1 MDTFEAVRIEAAQ
14 IHAEAVTAGADPLN
28 ALQIVLAAIEAREI
42 DVFWLTPGDPYLRGG
57 RGLYDP
63 HIRAIVCEDIGSE
76 ADRALLA
83 GHELGHA
90 VLHDPGEA
98 IVDRHIDPSR
108 STEGAA
114 SGVEK
119 VEDYGR
125 RERREVQA
133 DLFAREL
140 ALPRSLARQLFIT
153 DGLNARAISACTK
166 LPYPLVAE
174 QLFDALLLPAHVPH
188 ERAPERPAAELDAS
202 QDAAARHEGTPFL
215 LQAGPGTGKT
225 KTLISR
231 IEGLVG
237 AGEDPGEILVLTF
250 SNKAA
255 GELSERLS
263 AVSPE
268 SASAVWVGTFHG
280 FGLDVLRRFHDREGL
295 PDNPRLVDR
304 ADAVGLLED
313 LVPRLPLKF
322 YRNLHDPTLDLG
334 EILRAISRAK
344 DELVDPERY
353 MALARRMVET
363 SDASGDEKE
372 RTRAAKAVEVAEVYK
387 VYDTEMR
394 RAGLLDFGDL
404 IMRPSLLLER
414 NPDVVSLLRAKHR
427 HILVDEYQDVN
438 RASVRIIQAL
448 AGSGE
453 RLWVVGDSRQSIY
466 RFRGA
471 SSVNMSDFR
480 SDFPTGTVDQL
491 RVNYRS
497 SPEVVDT
504 FVRYS
509 GGMLASRGVLPL
521 DLHAHARPTRQG
533 PELRRVEHPEDE
545 PAAVAARIM
554 ELRGEGVAFRD
565 QAILCRGNGRLADIA
580 EELEKRDI
588 PVLFLGNLFERPEV
602 RDLLALV
609 MLLVDP
615 KASTLPRLAI
625 LPAYAMDL
633 GDLGHMREAMA
644 GSTTPMAWLPV
655 VRGTLG
661 PKAQRALDRLA
672 ADLDGLDHTSHPWNA
687 LCHILLD
694 RTDFIRTL
702 LASTRVS
709 DRLRMIAIWQL
720 MTFCRALPG
729 GAGLPIQR
737 LLDRARRLVL
747 LSEER
752 DLRQMPAAAG
762 TMDAVN
768 IMTVHA
774 SKGLEFEAVHVPGM
788 VVSGFPGTNQTPRC
802 PPPDG
807 MIAGAE
813 GMTGV
818 EAVKAGHDEEEQ
830 CLFFVAMSRARSHL
844 SFYASSRMANGNRRS
859 PSPFLAAIAASTTV
873 RDHPTLLMPSRT
885 DPSAHRISVRWA
897 GPPRFTAEQVALYEK
912 CRKRFFYTHVLGM
925 AGGRRSTAF
934 VQMHDVV
941 YDVLRWLRTDP
952 RRWHLAADDVEARFN
967 GVWQKKGPIKHGY
980 AEDYRLAG
988 LDLVQA
994 SMRSR
999 IGHTSG
1005 DRTAVELTFGGL
1017 SLIVEPDEVRGSD
1030 GAPTFRRVRSGRK
1043 GATEEDDLIY
1053 GLYLLAARM
1062 RHGTGAQVEAIHLS
1076 EDRVTAIDL
1085 NDKKLANREAK
1096 MREMAAAILA
1106 GDFAP
1111 NPDDRSCPRCPHYVT
1126 CGPLP
1131 SGTLLLS

>member
-1 MDTFEAVRIEAAQ
+1 MDTFEAVRIEAAR
-14 IHAEAVTAGADPLN
+14 IHAEAVAAGADPLD
-28 ALQIVLAAIEAREI
+28 ALQVVLAAIETREI
-42 DVFWLTPGDPYLRGG
+42 DVSWLKPGDPYLRGG

-63 HIRAIVCEDIGSE
+63 HLGAIVCEDIGSE

-98 IVDRHIDPSR
+98 IIDRHIDPSR
-108 STEGAA
+108 PAEGAA

-119 VEDYGR
+119 VADYGR

-140 ALPRSLARQLFIT
+140 ALPRALARRLFIE
-153 DGLNARAISACTK
+153 DGLNARAIAARTR
-166 LPYPLVAE
+166 LPYPVVAE
-174 QLFDALLLPAHVPH
+174 QLLDALLLPPYLVH
-188 ERAPERPAAELDAS
+188 RQAPERPAAALDAS
-202 QDAAARHEGTPFL
+202 QDAAARHEGSPFL

-231 IEGLVG
+231 IERLVN
-237 AGEDPGEILVLTF
+237 AGEDPGKILVLTF

-255 GELSERLS
+255 GELSERLTT
-263 AVSPE
+263 VSPE

-280 FGLDVLRRFHDREGL
+280 FGLDVLRRFHDKEGL

-313 LVPRLPLKF
+313 MVPRLPLRF

-353 MALARRMVET
+353 MTLARRMVEAA
-363 SDASGDEKE
+363 DASGDEKE

-387 VYDTEMR
+387 VYDAEMR

-404 IMRPSLLLER
+404 VMRPSLLLER
-414 NPDVVSLLRAKHR
+414 DPEVVSLLRAKHQ

-471 SSVNMSDFR
+471 SSVNMSTFR
-480 SDFPTGTVDQL
+480 TDFPGGTLDQL

-497 SPEVVDT
+497 SPEVVHT
-504 FVRYS
+504 FVRYA

-521 DLHAHARPTRQG
+521 DLHAHAHPTGQG
-533 PELRRVEHPEDE
+533 PELRRVEHPDDE

-554 ELRGEGVAFRD
+554 ELGGQGVAFRD

-580 EELEKRDI
+580 DELEKRDI

-602 RDLLALV
+602 RDLLALI

-615 KASTLPRLAI
+615 KASSFPRIAT
-625 LPAYAMDL
+625 LPAYALDLADL
-633 GDLGHMREAMA
+633 GRMREAMV
-644 GSTTPMAWLPV
+644 GSKTPMAWLPV
-655 VRGTLG
+655 ARAGLG
-661 PKAQRALDRLA
+661 ADAQRALDRLA
-672 ADLDGLDHTSHPWNA
+672 ADLDGLDQTSHPWNA
-687 LCHILLD
+687 LCHLLLD
-694 RTDFIRTL
+694 RTDLVRTL
-702 LASTRVS
+702 LASTRIS
-709 DRLRMIAIWQL
+709 DRLRMIAIRQL
-720 MTFCRALPG
+720 MTFCRALPE

-737 LLDRARRLVL
+737 LVDRARRLVL

-774 SKGLEFEAVHVPGM
+774 SKGLEFEAVHIPGM
-788 VVSGFPGTNQTPRC
+788 VVSGFPGANQTPRC

-807 MIAGAE
+807 MIAGTE
-813 GMTGV
+813 GMTGI

-844 SFYASSRMANGNRRS
+844 SFYAASRMANGNRRS
-859 PSPFLAAIAASTTV
+859 PSPFLAAVAASTTV
-873 RDHPTLLMPSRT
+873 RDDPALLMPSRT
-885 DPSAHRISVRWA
+885 DPSAHRIPMRWSE
-897 GPPRFTAEQVALYEK
+897 PPRFTAEQVSLYEK
-912 CRKRFFYTHVLGM
+912 CPKRFFYTHVLGM
-925 AGGRRSTAF
+925 SGGRRSTAF

-941 YDVLRWLRTDP
+941 YAVMRWLRTDP
-952 RRWHLAADDVEARFN
+952 ERWHLAAGDVEAHFN
-967 GVWQKKGPIKHGY
+967 GVWQEKGPIRHGY

-999 IGHTSG
+999 IGHPFG
-1005 DRTAVELTFGGL
+1005 DRTAVELTFEGL
-1017 SLIVEPDEVRGSD
+1017 SVIVEPDEVRGSD
-1030 GAPTFRRVRSGRK
+1030 GALTFRRVRSGRK

-1053 GLYLLAARM
+1053 GLYLLAARR
-1062 RHGTGAQVEAIHLS
+1062 RHGTDAQVEAIHLS

-1085 NDKKLANREAK
+1085 NSKKLANRETK

-1111 NPDDRSCPRCPHYVT
+1111 YPDDRSCPRCPHYVT

-1131 SGTLLLS
+1131 GGTLLRP